1 VKVGINLLYLVPGET
16 GGTETY
22 ARHLVPALAAAGGD
36 LEIAVFVNKEAFDS
50 ISRDFNG
57 TGVEIV
63 RVGVSGSG
71 RIRRTLAEQATLP
84 RLVRSHGVDVL
95 HSTASTAPARPG
107 VTSVVTVNDVIYALY
122 PDAHTRAMR
131 TGLRVLV
138 PLGARRADRV
148 IAISHSAAHEIADV
162 LDLPSERIDVIHL
175 AGRPLGP
182 ASAESELRHRFE
194 LGADPIVLSV
204 SARRPHKNV
213 ASLLRAFARLELPAV
228 LVLPGYS
235 TPFEND
241 LTRLARE
248 LGIEKRTR
256 FLGWVSDADLE
267 GLYSAAACFV
277 FPSFA
282 EGFGLPVLEAM
293 ERGVPVACSNVS
305 SIPEIADGAARY
317 FDPES
322 VDEIKA
328 AMDELLSDRSQ
339 AERFALAGVERAR
352 EFSWERTARET
363 IATYERAL
371 TSE

>member
-1 VKVGINLLYLVPGET
+1 
-16 GGTETY
+16 
-22 ARHLVPALAAAGGD
+22 
-36 LEIAVFVNKEAFDS
+36 
-50 ISRDFNG
+50 
-57 TGVEIV
+57 V
-63 RVGVSGSG
+63 RVAVSGRG
-71 RIRRTLAEQATLP
+71 RVRRTLAEQATLP
-84 RLVRSHGVDVL
+84 RLVRSCGVDVL
-95 HSTASTAPARPG
+95 HSTASTAPARTG

-138 PLGARRADRV
+138 PLAARRADRV

-182 ASAESELRHRFE
+182 ATSESELRHRLE
-194 LGADPIVLSV
+194 LGEGPIVLSV

-213 ASLLRAFARLELPAV
+213 PSLLRAFARLEAPAV

-248 LGIEKRTR
+248 LGIEKRTH

-322 VDEIKA
+322 VDEIVA

-339 AERFALAGVERAR
+339 AEQFALAGIERAK
-352 EFSWERTARET
+352 EFSWDRTARET

-371 TSE
+371 TSR